1 MSDPQPNNPLHGIT
15 LEQVVTRLEKRYGW
29 EYLARNININCFK
42 SNPSVKSSLKFLRR
56 TPWAR
61 DKVEALYVAA
71 FANSPLEVPVAAAKA
86 APVTPSIVG
95 ADTVADVASN
105 ESSKV
110 PSHSG
115 SNSGSK
121 AGSKT
126 SSNTGSITPTGEPS
140 DPPPAESSS
149 TSRPAKVSGPWA
161 KGMAKIATKDS

>member
-71 FANSPLEVPVAAAKA
+71 FANSPLEVSVAATETAPVAQGDTYSDATPAASSAKSPITFTSVKA
-86 APVTPSIVG
+86 A
-95 ADTVADVASN
+95 
-105 ESSKV
+105 
-110 PSHSG
+110 
-115 SNSGSK
+115 
-121 AGSKT
+121 
-126 SSNTGSITPTGEPS
+126 
-140 DPPPAESSS
+140 
-149 TSRPAKVSGPWA
+149 GPWA
-161 KGMAKIATKDS
+161 KGMAKISTKDS